1 MAPSANSV
9 VFHFQDPSVP
19 GTTLLDA
26 LADAAHGAERGGGI
40 FAFAS
45 AQGIATF
52 LDDPVIEPLTKTT
65 SFELV
70 LGMDAITDTRALS
83 ALVDRLPHR
92 PGLNARVLIH
102 ELPAL
107 FHPKLC
113 WFVHGDA
120 VTLVV
125 GSGNLT
131 PGGLTKNL
139 EAFTVAALEG
149 PTAAEAEASIAAWF
163 DRWEAQLF
171 APDAPEA
178 KAQAEKNSGAERSLK
193 RPMATEKEDS
203 SDELVRLDD
212 ESAVLVFEVPRNAP
226 GRMQL
231 NVSKN
236 NFEDFFGGVPGSQ
249 KRILIQHVEADGS
262 LAEVEPPRAVFR
274 TSSRN
279 FRFEVAADRTTPYPA
294 QGQGRPIAVFVRRPD
309 GIFRYRL
316 LWPGGGGYPEMDS
329 FLTSRTEPA
338 GTNMR
343 REPATVAE
351 LRAAWP
357 NAPLLPREE

>member
-1 MAPSANSV
+1 MAPTANSV

-52 LDDPVIEPLTKTT
+52 LDDPVIEPLTKTM

-70 LGMDAITDTRALS
+70 LGMDAITDTRALA

-92 PGLNARVLIH
+92 PGLNARVLLH

-113 WFVHGDA
+113 WFVRGEA
-120 VTLVV
+120 VILVV

-139 EAFTVAALEG
+139 EAFTVAAFEG
-149 PTAAEAEASIAAWF
+149 TAANAAEASITGWL
-163 DRWEAQLF
+163 DRWEAQLV

-178 KAQAEKNSGAERSLK
+178 EARAKKNSGSERSLK
-193 RPMATEKEDS
+193 RPMAAEDEESPTEF
-203 SDELVRLDD
+203 VPVDD
-212 ESAVLVFEVPRNAP
+212 ESAVLVLEIPRNAP
-226 GRMQL
+226 RRTQL
-231 NVSKN
+231 DVGEAQ
-236 NFEDFFGGVPGSQ
+236 FRDFFGGVIGSQ
-249 KRILIQHVEADGS
+249 KRIVIQHVKDDGTPE
-262 LAEVEPPRAVFR
+262 EVEPPRALFR
-274 TSSRN
+274 TQSVN
-279 FRFEVAADRTTPYPA
+279 YRFEAAAGRGIDYPA
-294 QGQGRPIAVFVRRPD
+294 QGRPIAVFVRRPD
-309 GIFRYRL
+309 GVFRYRL
-316 LWPGGGGYPEMDS
+316 LWPGAAGHTEVEA
-329 FLTSRTEPA
+329 FLTSRAGPA
-338 GTNMR
+338 GPNMR
-343 REPATVAE
+343 REPATMAE

-357 NAPLLPREE
+357 NTPLLPETE